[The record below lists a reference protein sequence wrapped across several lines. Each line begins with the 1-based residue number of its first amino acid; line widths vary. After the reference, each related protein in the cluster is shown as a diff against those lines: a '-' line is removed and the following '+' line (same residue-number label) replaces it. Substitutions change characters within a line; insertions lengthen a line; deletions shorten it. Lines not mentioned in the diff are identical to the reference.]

1 MRKDVIFIALKKHD
15 FVPISKSVRHNF
27 GDVSLFNN
35 FQISGGKSR
44 ELTGFELTV
53 FDCEERNKNERLLDA
68 KLDDWIVY
76 KKRKK
81 KLIK

>member
-1 MRKDVIFIALKKHD
+1 MSITTSFLNSNFLVSAIVLAH
-15 FVPISKSVRHNF
+15 VP
-27 GDVSLFNN
+27 DVSLFNN

-53 FDCEERNKNERLLDA
+53 FDCEERNNSERLLDV
-68 KLDDWIVY
+68 KLNDWIVY
-76 KKRKK
+76 KNAK